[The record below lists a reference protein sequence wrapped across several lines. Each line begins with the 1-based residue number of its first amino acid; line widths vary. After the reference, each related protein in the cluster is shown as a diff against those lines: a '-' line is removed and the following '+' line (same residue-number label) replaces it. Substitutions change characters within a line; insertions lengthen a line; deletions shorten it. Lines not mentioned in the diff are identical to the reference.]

1 MGVAV
6 GALPPAQDS
15 WQGRILPGGNDMS
28 QNDEM
33 ERIRKI
39 RDRQLHLR
47 DPSVEQKRVQ
57 RQIAKKRSSRVEKF
71 SLGAIFG
78 DIPKMITGTLIGMAI
93 GLLIFLILPYVF
105 DGPWVDIVGVAVTV
119 IGAFFGF
126 FFGRAIDARDALS
139 DF

>member
-1 MGVAV
+1 
-6 GALPPAQDS
+6 
-15 WQGRILPGGNDMS
+15 MS
-28 QNDEM
+28 QNDEL

-119 IGAFFGF
+119 TGAFFGF